1 MERVIIEVDKG
12 NKGCSHGH
20 KAGQRMIFDG
30 TRITGDICIPA
41 LVGLFPILYT
51 LRSGGKLYYADDE
64 GKVCANCGDPDNTV
78 TFKCWRKT
86 KEDKV

>member
-20 KAGQRMIFDG
+20 KAGQRIIFDG

-51 LRSGGKLYYADDE
+51 LRSGGKLNYADDE
-64 GKVCANCGDPDNTV
+64 GKVRYCCAACGNTV
-78 TFKCWRKT
+78 FFKCWVEA
-86 KEDKV
+86 KEEKA

>member
-1 MERVIIEVDKG
+1 LERVIIEVDKG

-64 GKVCANCGDPDNTV
+64 GKVRFCCAACDNTV
-78 TFKCWRKT
+78 TFKCWREK
-86 KEDKV
+86 KEEKV